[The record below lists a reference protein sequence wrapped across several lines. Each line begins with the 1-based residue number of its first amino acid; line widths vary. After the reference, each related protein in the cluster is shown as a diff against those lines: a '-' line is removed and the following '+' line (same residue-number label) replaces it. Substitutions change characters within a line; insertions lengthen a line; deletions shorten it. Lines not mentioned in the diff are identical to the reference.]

1 MTQTVR
7 SIGFSSS
14 ATRRV
19 AAVALATTLLAG
31 GSAFAGPTIGQPAP
45 TFVGTDSNG
54 KTHDLAAYRGNVV
67 VLEWTNHECPYTVK
81 HYESGAMQSMQ
92 KDAATDGIVWLS
104 VISSAPGLQG
114 YVDADEANALT
125 TSRGAAP
132 LAVLLDPEG
141 DIGRLYDASTTPHMY
156 VINPDGA
163 LVYKGAIDDDP
174 SSRGDPK
181 AANNHVQAAL
191 SDLAAGRAVQTA
203 NTRPY
208 GCTVKYRN

>member
-7 SIGFSSS
+7 LTGPSSS
-14 ATRRV
+14 AARCI
-19 AAVALATTLLAG
+19 AAGALAAILLVGAP
-31 GSAFAGPTIGQPAP
+31 ALAGPTIGQPAP

-54 KTHDLAAYRGNVV
+54 KIHDLADYQGNVV

-81 HYESGAMQSMQ
+81 HYESGAMQSLQ
-92 KDAATDGIVWLS
+92 KDAAAADIVWLS

-114 YVDADEANALT
+114 HVEADEANALT

-132 LAVLLDPEG
+132 RAVLLDPEG
-141 DIGRLYDASTTPHMY
+141 DIGRLYDASTTPQMY
-156 VINPDGA
+156 VINTDGT
-163 LVYKGAIDDDP
+163 LVYNGAIDDDP

-191 SDLAAGRAVQTA
+191 TDLAAGRAVQTA
-203 NTRPY
+203 ITRPY
-208 GCTVKYRN
+208 GCSVKYRN